1 MEPQMNADKT
11 IPSYPCSSVFLG
23 GYLAALLLT
32 TGCGYV
38 GGPLVPLA
46 NVPAPVS
53 DLAAVQRGPV
63 LIVHCTVPTRTT
75 ESVLIKTPVRLDL
88 HIGAVAD
95 EHFNSEEWASHA
107 KAVSGAEVHDGLAT
121 YRIPVAEWVG
131 QQLAFGVRAT
141 GSNGKHDGWSN
152 YQIVKVVAPPEVPS
166 RPTLEN
172 VAAGVRVTWSARG
185 DQFRILRRAGKD
197 ENFSVVATLAAH
209 DWTDAA
215 TEYGTSYTYML
226 QALIDLGGQKVA
238 ESDLSE
244 TATITPVDKFPPAVP
259 SGLRVVTG
267 LNSVELVWE
276 RNTEADLAFY
286 RVYRALGDG
295 PWEKLAESNA
305 IPSYSDAAVEHGKT
319 YRYAISAVDKAGNE
333 SARSTPSVVV
343 VP

>member
-1 MEPQMNADKT
+1 MNADKT
-11 IPSYPCSSVFLG
+11 TLSYPCSSVFLC
-23 GYLAALLLT
+23 GYFAVLLLT

-53 DLAAVQRGPV
+53 DLAAVQRGPI

-75 ESVLIKTPVRLDL
+75 EAVLIKNPVRLDL
-88 HIGAVAD
+88 RIGAVAD
-95 EHFNSEEWASHA
+95 EHFNSEEWVSHA
-107 KAVSGAEVHDGLAT
+107 KAVSEAEIHDGLAT

-131 QQLAFGVRAT
+131 QQVALGVRAT

-152 YQIVKVVAPPEVPS
+152 YAIVKVVAPPEVPP

-172 VAAGVRVTWSARG
+172 VAAGIRVTWTARG
-185 DQFRILRRAGKD
+185 DQFRILRRVGKD

-209 DWTDAA
+209 DWTDTA

-226 QALIDLGGQKVA
+226 QTLIDLGGQKVA

-244 TATITPVDKFPPAVP
+244 TASITPVDVFPPAVP
-259 SGLRVVTG
+259 SGLRAVTG

-276 RNTEADLAFY
+276 RNTEPDLAAY

-295 PWEKLAESNA
+295 PWQKLAESNA

-319 YRYAISAVDKAGNE
+319 YRYAISAVDKTGNE
-333 SARSTPSVVV
+333 SARSAPVVAA
-343 VP
+343 P